1 MIDEVDRK
9 ILTILQ
15 KNARESNAQIARELG
30 LAPSGIHERIRKLE
44 KRGVITGYT
53 VNLDSAK
60 LGVGVTAFLFVQSSD
75 RPGNTTTAQQLVKI
89 PEIEEVHH
97 IAGDDCF
104 LVKLRC
110 KSNEDLGRLL
120 RDEIGSIEAVMST
133 RTSVVL
139 NTTKETGLLP
149 LTTKVK

>member
-44 KRGVITGYT
+44 KRGVITGYS

-60 LGVGVTAFLFVQSSD
+60 LGYGVTAFLFVKSND
-75 RPGNTTTAQQLVKI
+75 RPGDNVTARLLAKV
-89 PEIEEVHH
+89 PEVEEVHH

-110 KSNEDLGRLL
+110 TSNEDLGRLL
-120 RDEIGSIEAVMST
+120 REKIGSIEAVLST

-149 LTTKVK
+149 LAEKK